1 MLTSAE
7 PLQQAIRK
15 TLDAGYQLGPDAL
28 QLLRTVENP
37 NTLMDT
43 VLSTLEISNE
53 KPFVLTAAILE
64 TASAKILPAPEDT
77 PKPLTPKSTGRV
89 TAMEVEPEIEV
100 IQDPTGSI
108 GTKCEAEDFLAY
120 FQDRYKRLRTIFM
133 KERSDSIGA
142 LPIRDL
148 SKGKKNEDVRV
159 IGMVQDKIERS
170 PKVTE
175 LIIEDQTGTLKVLIT
190 SQKPDLRKRV
200 GNITLDEV
208 LCVVGKLREDSL
220 FAENIFWPDV
230 PRNKVVRKSEVDVSA
245 LLISDIHVG
254 SRYFLRDA
262 FRSFLSWLRG
272 ELGNEKQRAEAGQV
286 KYLLVGGDVVDGIG
300 VSPDHEKELLVLDL
314 RKQYEIAAEYLSQVP
329 SHIEII
335 VIPGNHDASRSALPA
350 PAIFKEFAEPL
361 YELPNVH
368 MLGDPS
374 VFRLHGVE
382 FLLSHGTT
390 LEDYFV
396 SLPGIARTEP
406 QKAMIE
412 LLRKRHLA
420 PTYGKRTAISPERR
434 DYMVIEQI
442 PDVFQTGHV
451 HMWGAEEYRG
461 VWVVN
466 SSCWQGK
473 TKLQAMLGVEPKPG
487 IATIYNLKAGTFARR
502 DFLPQAEETPAA
514 S

>member
-1 MLTSAE
+1 MES
-7 PLQQAIRK
+7 
-15 TLDAGYQLGPDAL
+15 GYQLGPDAL
-28 QLLRTVENP
+28 QLLKTVENP
-37 NTLMDT
+37 IKLMDSM
-43 VLSTLEISNE
+43 LSTLETTTE
-53 KPFVLTAAILE
+53 KPLVLTAAMLEEAEAKSLPKEEEPPRIL
-64 TASAKILPAPEDT
+64 TSKT
-77 PKPLTPKSTGRV
+77 PGRV
-89 TAMEVEPEIEV
+89 VAREVEPQIEI

-108 GTKCEAEDFLAY
+108 GTRCEAEDFLAY
-120 FQDRYKRLRTIFM
+120 FQDRYKRIRTIFM
-133 KERSDSIGA
+133 RERSDAIGA

-148 SKGKKNEDVRV
+148 RKGKSGDVRV

-175 LIIEDQTGTLKVLIT
+175 LLLEDQTESLRVLIT
-190 SQKPDLRKRV
+190 SQKPELRKRV

-230 PRNKVVRKSEVDVSA
+230 PRNKPVRKSEVDVSA

-254 SRYFLRDA
+254 SRYFLREA
-262 FRSFLSWLRG
+262 FKSFLSWLRG
-272 ELGNEKQRAEAGQV
+272 ELGNEKQRQEAGRV

-300 VSPDHEKELLVLDL
+300 VFPDQEQELLIPDL
-314 RKQYEIAAEYLSQVP
+314 KKQYEVAAEYLSQVP
-329 SHIEII
+329 QHIEII

-350 PAIFKEFAEPL
+350 PAIFKEFGEPL

-382 FLLSHGTT
+382 FLMSHGVT
-390 LEDYFV
+390 LEDYFM

-420 PTYGKRTAISPERR
+420 PTFGRRTQISPERR
-434 DYMVIEQI
+434 DYLVIEQI

-461 VWVVN
+461 VWVIN
-466 SSCWQGK
+466 SSAWQGK

-487 IATIYNLKAGTFARR
+487 IATIYNLKTGTFARR
-502 DFLPQAEETPAA
+502 DFLPQAEETPAI